1 MKSKEKF
8 CAIVISNRHYQ
19 FRNNFF
25 HELSKYKKVD
35 SGGKFG
41 NNINKVVNNKL
52 LFISQYKFS
61 IQMENSAT
69 PGYCTEK
76 LFEGFRAGTIP
87 IYHGDESI
95 INIINPKAFIL
106 VKDESDFNYTISLI
120 KDLDNNDTKYNE
132 MRIQKII
139 LDDNYLVNEENK
151 IISFF
156 YEIFIKNKKYT
167 NIFSDILHS

>member
-1 MKSKEKF
+1 MFGSNHYNIKYRKCIKIYFIGENKAPNFIDSDYCIGFSYIKQYDRYIRFPLYLIRNTIRKINKNIYMKSKAKF
-8 CAIVISNRHYQ
+8 CAVVISNGHYQ
-19 FRNNFF
+19 FRNNFY

-76 LFEGFRAGTIP
+76 LFEGF
-87 IYHGDESI
+87 
-95 INIINPKAFIL
+95 
-106 VKDESDFNYTISLI
+106 
-120 KDLDNNDTKYNE
+120 
-132 MRIQKII
+132 
-139 LDDNYLVNEENK
+139 
-151 IISFF
+151 
-156 YEIFIKNKKYT
+156 
-167 NIFSDILHS
+167 